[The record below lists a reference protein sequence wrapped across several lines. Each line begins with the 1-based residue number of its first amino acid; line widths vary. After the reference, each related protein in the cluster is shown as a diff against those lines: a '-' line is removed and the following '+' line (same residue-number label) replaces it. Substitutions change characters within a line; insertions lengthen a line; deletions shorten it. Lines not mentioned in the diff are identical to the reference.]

1 MECHRIAN
9 GLIRPGQ
16 ELPDDFDLDILE
28 SEEYKGTEDKGTENK
43 VSEDKAKEDN
53 GTVDRGTQTE
63 PGAK

>member
-28 SEEYKGTEDKGTENK
+28 SEEYKESEVKGRDPLIGLNFMIWKSQEFLQAPNMI
-43 VSEDKAKEDN
+43 D
-53 GTVDRGTQTE
+53 
-63 PGAK
+63 

>member
-28 SEEYKGTEDKGTENK
+28 SEEYRGTEETEETEDKGTD
-43 VSEDKAKEDN
+43 DK
-53 GTVDRGTQTE
+53 GTQTGTQTDQC
-63 PGAK
+63 PNRG